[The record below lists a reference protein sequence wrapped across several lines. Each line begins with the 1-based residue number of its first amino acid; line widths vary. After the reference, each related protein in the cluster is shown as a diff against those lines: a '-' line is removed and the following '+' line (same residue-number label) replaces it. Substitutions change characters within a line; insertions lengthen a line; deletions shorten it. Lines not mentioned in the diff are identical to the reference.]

1 MGDDG
6 NGGVIHVWGRGYMEI
21 VLSVQFCCE
30 PKTAPKIKT
39 VYKKAIEMY

>member
-6 NGGVIHVWGRGYMEI
+6 NGGLFMCGGRGYMEI
-21 VLSVQFCCE
+21 VLPVQFCCE

-39 VYKKAIEMY
+39 VYKKAIQMY